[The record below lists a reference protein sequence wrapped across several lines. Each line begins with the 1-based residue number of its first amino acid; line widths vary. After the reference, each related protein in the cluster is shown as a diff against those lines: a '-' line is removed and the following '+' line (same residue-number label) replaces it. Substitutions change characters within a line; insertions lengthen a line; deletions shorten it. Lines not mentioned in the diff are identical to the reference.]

1 MSKKL
6 GEMWKATAVKE
17 KAKYE
22 VCIPSP
28 MIDVSMQLHCNRQD
42 YLNPAAYTSPEDA

>member
-6 GEMWKATAVKE
+6 GEMWKAASGEE

-22 VCIPSP
+22 VCIPSL
-28 MIDVSMQLHCNRQD
+28 MIDVSMQFQ
-42 YLNPAAYTSPEDA
+42 